1 MTTVQE
7 QLEEHLR
14 PLGGPFLFVGAGL
27 TRRYAGLPNW
37 EGLLRH
43 FAQWTPQPYEYYF
56 GLASGELPR
65 VASLIADDFYNVW
78 WSDPQFAESRE
89 ANGTSVRNGSSALK
103 IEVARHVVDW
113 LASSSVPAELRH
125 EFELLQKANV
135 DGVITTNY
143 DGLLNLVYPEFELF
157 IGQDEL
163 LFSDTQGIAEIYAIH
178 GSATAPESLV
188 LTRSDYDEFQDRNA
202 YLAAKLLTIFVEH
215 PVLFLGYSLGDSNI
229 RTILQSLVRGLKTAN
244 VGKLARRLIFVEWEA
259 DSTSSISETV
269 IVVDNVTI
277 PITRVVVPDFI
288 EVFGALAARER
299 AMPAKWL
306 RILKEQVY
314 EIVRTNDPKGRL
326 VAYADIDSD
335 NAKNI
340 SVVFGVG
347 AKMGVFGIVGLNRDD
362 LMVDVLGNP
371 DGGYP
376 AEEIVEKV
384 LSKMNTRTWC
394 PIYKYLREAGLLN
407 RDGSFVDPT
416 KVPAKV
422 ILRAADNDAVLQT
435 QIPGHNRVSMTRL
448 RAKHDDRWFFNEA
461 LNMQAHTKDADGLR
475 EYLIEKESLRND
487 DNWWSAQYAKL
498 VVAYDAMVYRT
509 T

>member
-78 WSDPQFAESRE
+78 WTAPEFAESRE
-89 ANGTSVRNGSSALK
+89 ANGTSVQNGSSALK

-113 LASSSVPAELRH
+113 LASSSVPAELVG

-143 DGLLNLVYPEFELF
+143 DGLLNLVFPDFELF
-157 IGQDEL
+157 IGQDQL
-163 LFSDTQGIAEIYAIH
+163 LFSDTQGIAEVYAIH

-188 LTRSDYDEFQDRNA
+188 LTQSDYDEFHDRNA

-215 PVLFLGYSLGDSNI
+215 PVLFLGYSLGDANI

-259 DSTSSISETV
+259 DSNPSISETV
-269 IVVDNVTI
+269 IVVENVTI

-347 AKMGVFGIVGLNRDD
+347 AKIGVFGIVGLNRDD
-362 LMVDVLGNP
+362 LMVDVLGHPEGN
-371 DGGYP
+371 YP
-376 AEEIVEKV
+376 ADEVVDKV
-384 LSKMNTRTWC
+384 LSKLTTRTWC

-407 RDGSFVDPT
+407 RDGSFVDSS

-422 ILRAADNDAVLQT
+422 VTRAAVYDRVLVT
-435 QIPGHNRVSMTRL
+435 QIAGHNRLSMSRL
-448 RAKHDDRWFFNEA
+448 RAKHDDRWFFTEA
-461 LNMQAHTKDADGLR
+461 LNMQAHTKDAEGLR
-475 EYLIEKESLRND
+475 EYIIEKEALRAD

-509 T
+509 S